1 MIRFAVLLTPRA
13 TRELDQ
19 ARAGGRSLD
28 LDDEVAEAFGR
39 LETFPRMGAPVRLR
53 GQWSTTVRWVI
64 LDRSGYHLYYRV
76 RLEAAV
82 IVVLCVWH
90 ERRRAPRL

>member
-1 MIRFAVLLTPRA
+1 VSWFAVLLTPRA

-19 ARAGGRSLD
+19 ARADGRTLAVD
-28 LDDEVAEAFGR
+28 EEVAEAFRR
-39 LETFPRMGAPVRLR
+39 LEAFPQMGARVRLR
-53 GQWSTTVRWVI
+53 GKWSTTVRRVL

-76 RLEAAV
+76 RLEANM
-82 IVVLCVWH
+82 IVVLCVWY